1 MGESDLLEMLAVETH
16 RRMPAIIDG
25 ITEVSGGSEPNPTA
39 IEEIR
44 VEVHG
49 LKGAAGVVG
58 QTRLAELALA
68 MEVVLVQRIAS
79 GLIDETKAT
88 ALIDGANALHDGA
101 KAAAVGNPEPESVA
115 ASIAALAPLAED

>member
-1 MGESDLLEMLAVETH
+1 MGEPELLEMLATETD
-16 RRMPAIIDG
+16 RRAPTIAEG
-25 ITEVSGGSEPNPTA
+25 VRKLAGSSDPDVTA

-68 MEVVLVQRIAS
+68 IEVVLVQRIGPGLIPSEIADPIVAGVDALQAGARAAAS
-79 GLIDETKAT
+79 GD
-88 ALIDGANALHDGA
+88 
-101 KAAAVGNPEPESVA
+101 PEPASVA
-115 ASIAALAPLAED
+115 ESISALKSLADA